1 MGCWSESIVNERP
14 VTLACALGT
23 VSMQIKVAFRSI
35 TVTLFCVG
43 RIIRESGRINSKSGR
58 ILVKADELMPKVEEY
73 LSWQRPHFNRKQVQ
87 QMRNIQIHEETE
99 ANYAEIPDFV
109 GQAFKTARVTGGE
122 ERDMVVRIHKSD
134 RFIPELSLVAE
145 TNGELVGYIM
155 LSKTKVTSGN
165 HVHEALLLGPVCT
178 KVEMRN
184 HGLGRELIKKSLI
197 IAKNMGFTSVFL
209 AGDRHYYSRFG
220 FVPASKYGIKCQYDI
235 PAELLDNIMALEL
248 FPGAL
253 AGVSGVVEL

>member
-1 MGCWSESIVNERP
+1 M
-14 VTLACALGT
+14 
-23 VSMQIKVAFRSI
+23 
-35 TVTLFCVG
+35 
-43 RIIRESGRINSKSGR
+43 KSGR
-58 ILVKADELMPKVEEY
+58 ILGKTDELFLKVEESIKKVEELTPKADEFVSRKRNNLY
-73 LSWQRPHFNRKQVQ
+73 RKQVQ
-87 QMRNIQIHEETE
+87 HMRNIQIHEETE

-109 GQAFKTARVTGGE
+109 GQAFQTARVTGGE
-122 ERDMVVRIHKSD
+122 ERDMVIRIHKSD

-155 LSKTKVTSGN
+155 LSKTTVTNGN

-178 KVEMRN
+178 KVEKRN
-184 HGLGRELIKKSLI
+184 HGLGGELIKKSLI

-209 AGDRHYYSRFG
+209 AGNRHYYSRFG

-253 AGVSGVVEL
+253 SGVSGVVEL